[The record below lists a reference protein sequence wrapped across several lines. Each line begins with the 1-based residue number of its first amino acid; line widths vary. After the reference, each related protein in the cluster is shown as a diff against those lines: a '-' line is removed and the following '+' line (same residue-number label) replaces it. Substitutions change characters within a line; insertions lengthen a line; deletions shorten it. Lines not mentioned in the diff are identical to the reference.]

1 MVHCV
6 PDSCLAD
13 RRGKRLYQVI
23 GRFVIYF
30 MSHTHFRSIFI
41 IVLILLVS
49 VVPMVH
55 ADEPPATPVNV
66 VNTPIQP
73 PTTPVNVVNT
83 SGQSQTFTIANPL
96 KVDSI
101 GGLVSLAVEIFTYI
115 VILFGVLMLVWVGF
129 QYILARGNT
138 ERMKELSKW
147 LTWIVV
153 GIAIVIGARVMVQVI
168 INTLETTGTVDS
180 GVIRSANNALN
191 R

>member
-1 MVHCV
+1 
-6 PDSCLAD
+6 
-13 RRGKRLYQVI
+13 
-23 GRFVIYF
+23 